1 MEYLEKMKQTLGI
14 GSNNNSPIAIAPN
27 HMPAVATTTVSHTAP
42 TPLPQVM
49 RVKSLRR
56 YRRSNNILH
65 TQRRHKKNNGRKSS
79 SKSSRNFRKGSR
91 MNRSTRRR

>member
-14 GSNNNSPIAIAPN
+14 GSTNNSSIAVAPN
-27 HMPAVATTTVSHTAP
+27 HMHAVAPTTVYPTAP

-56 YRRSNNILH
+56 HRRRHTIVH
-65 TQRRHKKNNGRKSS
+65 TQRRHKKNNGRKSYT
-79 SKSSRNFRKGSR
+79 KSSRNFRKGSR

>member
-14 GSNNNSPIAIAPN
+14 GSNNNSPIAVAP
-27 HMPAVATTTVSHTAP
+27 TTVSP
-42 TPLPQVM
+42 TTPTHLPQVL

-56 YRRSNNILH
+56 HRRSNNILQ
-65 TQRRHKKNNGRKSS
+65 TQRRHKKHNGRKGST
-79 SKSSRNFRKGSR
+79 KSSRNFRKGVR

>member
-1 MEYLEKMKQTLGI
+1 MEYLEKMKQTFGI
-14 GSNNNSPIAIAPN
+14 GSNNNSPIAVAP
-27 HMPAVATTTVSHTAP
+27 TTVSPTAP
-42 TPLPQVM
+42 THLPQVL

-56 YRRSNNILH
+56 HRRHHNILH

-91 MNRSTRRR
+91 INRSTRRR

>member
-14 GSNNNSPIAIAPN
+14 GSINNSPIAVAPN
-27 HMPAVATTTVSHTAP
+27 PMPAVAQTTVYPTAP
-42 TPLPQVM
+42 TPLPQVV

-56 YRRSNNILH
+56 HRRRHTIVH
-65 TQRRHKKNNGRKSS
+65 TQRRHKKNNGRKGST
-79 SKSSRNFRKGSR
+79 KSSRNFRKGVR

>member
-14 GSNNNSPIAIAPN
+14 GSNNNSPIAVAPN
-27 HMPAVATTTVSHTAP
+27 PMPAVAPTTVYPTAP
-42 TPLPQVM
+42 THLPQGM

-56 YRRSNNILH
+56 HRRHHNVLH
-65 TQRRHKKNNGRKSS
+65 TRRRHKKNNGRKSS

-91 MNRSTRRR
+91 LNRSTRRR

>member
-14 GSNNNSPIAIAPN
+14 GSTNNSPIAVAPN
-27 HMPAVATTTVSHTAP
+27 PMPAVSPTTVYP
-42 TPLPQVM
+42 TTPAPLPQVV

-56 YRRSNNILH
+56 HRRSNNILH
-65 TQRRHKKNNGRKSS
+65 TQRRHKKNNGRKGF

-91 MNRSTRRR
+91 INRSARRR

>member
-14 GSNNNSPIAIAPN
+14 GSTNNSSIAVAPN
-27 HMPAVATTTVSHTAP
+27 HMPAVAQTTVYPTAP
-42 TPLPQVM
+42 NPLPQGV

-56 YRRSNNILH
+56 HRRSNNMLH
-65 TQRRHKKNNGRKSS
+65 TQRRHKKNNGRKGST
-79 SKSSRNFRKGSR
+79 KSSRNFRKGVR

>member
-14 GSNNNSPIAIAPN
+14 GSSNNLHIA
-27 HMPAVATTTVSHTAP
+27 VAP
-42 TPLPQVM
+42 TPLPQVV

-56 YRRSNNILH
+56 HRRHHNILH
-65 TQRRHKKNNGRKSS
+65 TRRRHKKNNGRKSS

-91 MNRSTRRR
+91 INRSTRRR